1 MSASGAVVNLCA
13 YVLQTSLLL
22 AVGLVLPV
30 LFRLRDPRVRY
41 RYWMTLLAVSLL
53 LPLLVLPIMGRPA
66 QGAASATAYV
76 AGAMTM
82 TVQPGAQ
89 PFSPWPWVLG
99 FLTAVAAARF
109 LWILVGLFRLEGMR
123 RSSPVLH
130 PLPPSVQSEV
140 AELRIGTEFRISEE
154 ARSPLTFGWRR
165 PVVLLPAGFDT
176 LNSEAQRCIAL
187 HELLHV
193 KRGDWPVI
201 LVEEFIRSLL
211 WFHPAVWLVLDRIAL
226 SREQVVDRE
235 VVRLTHERAAYM
247 NTLAAMA
254 RHRQSAGAVAY
265 LPFFHRSHLLQRLAL
280 LTKEVSMSKLRLG
293 LAVSGS
299 VAVLVF
305 AGVVATRAFPLV
317 GQPGDAP
324 TAESALESSTS
335 PSQSAEPAV
344 YQIGTKGLTE
354 PRLIKRGE
362 FVRPPGAP
370 PKNVETL
377 VVLGLVINERGV
389 PTEIKV
395 LKSDN
400 DLLSAETIKGVSQ
413 WRWDPAKLD
422 GKPVSIRWI
431 ITVLWGDKAAAH
443 QGSEALKQLSPPVAP
458 IPDEH
463 GVYPM
468 GSIPPPKMLKQVTP
482 DYPPEAKEKG
492 IGGKVVLQVVI
503 NERGEPTQAK
513 VLKSDNEIFNAAALA
528 AVSQWRF
535 EPPMFDGLPVKVDWI
550 ISIKFMPAP

>member
-1 MSASGAVVNLCA
+1 MTASGAVVNLCA
-13 YVLQTSLLL
+13 YVLQSSLLL

-30 LFRLRDPRVRY
+30 LFSIRDPRVRY
-41 RYWMTLLAVSLL
+41 RYCTTLLAVSLL

-89 PFSPWPWVLG
+89 PFSPWPWFLG
-99 FLTAVAAARF
+99 FLTAVAAARL
-109 LWILVGLFRLEGMR
+109 LWLLVGLFRLEGMR
-123 RSSPVLH
+123 RSSPVLN

-140 AELRIGTEFRISEE
+140 AELQIGTEFRISKE

-165 PVVLLPAGFDT
+165 PVVLLPAGFED
-176 LNSEAQRCIAL
+176 LDPEAQRCIAL

-201 LVEEFIRSLL
+201 LVEEILRSLL

-254 RHRQSAGAVAY
+254 RHRQSAGAAAT

-293 LAVSGS
+293 LTVAGS
-299 VAVLVF
+299 VAILVF
-305 AGVVATRAFPLV
+305 AGVVATRAFPILGGHYEGLAAKPYAV
-317 GQPGDAP
+317 AVEASRTGDSHNRFKCHVTVTDVATNEVVSEP
-324 TAESALESSTS
+324 TLFTSAGEEAKGSTTHPDGREFIVS
-335 PSQSAEPAV
+335 VLPS
-344 YQIGTKGLTE
+344 
-354 PRLIKRGE
+354 
-362 FVRPPGAP
+362 
-370 PKNVETL
+370 
-377 VVLGLVINERGV
+377 
-389 PTEIKV
+389 
-395 LKSDN
+395 
-400 DLLSAETIKGVSQ
+400 
-413 WRWDPAKLD
+413 LD
-422 GKPVSIRWI
+422 GTTVSYHFVAKKGA
-431 ITVLWGDKAAAH
+431 TVLQEDEGVAKV
-443 QGSEALKQLSPPVAP
+443 GLPPPVAP
-458 IPDEH
+458 IHDER

-468 GSIPPPKMLKQVTP
+468 GSIPPPKLLKQVTP

-492 IGGKVVLQVVI
+492 IGGKVVIQIVI
-503 NERGEPTQAK
+503 NERGEPAQAK

-550 ISIKFMPAP
+550 ISINFTATP